1 MWPISHLET
10 RYKTD
15 FHRLKI
21 SFPTIKV
28 DLILI
33 FAQQLGKLNPTFFV
47 V

>member
-15 FHRLKI
+15 STGLKI
-21 SFPTIKV
+21 SLPTIKV

-33 FAQQLGKLNPTFFV
+33 FAQLGKLNPTFFV